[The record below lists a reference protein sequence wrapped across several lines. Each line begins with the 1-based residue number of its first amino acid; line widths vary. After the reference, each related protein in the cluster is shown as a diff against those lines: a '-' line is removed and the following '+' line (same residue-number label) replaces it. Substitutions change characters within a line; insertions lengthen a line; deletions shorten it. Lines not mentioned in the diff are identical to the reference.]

1 MCASFYSITI
11 IKSDAPSRW
20 SFRPISKR
28 RNDDHEV
35 DTPHFNCPIMSN
47 ILKPKKLPEGTMDKQ
62 AKSGKPSSGGEK
74 KKKLRKMTPEEKA
87 ARAARKAS
95 KTKEY

>member
-1 MCASFYSITI
+1 MG
-11 IKSDAPSRW
+11 KHKD
-20 SFRPISKR
+20 
-28 RNDDHEV
+28 DDHEE
-35 DTPHFNCPIMSN
+35 DAPYFSCPITSN

-62 AKSGKPSSGGEK
+62 AKSGKSSSGGEK